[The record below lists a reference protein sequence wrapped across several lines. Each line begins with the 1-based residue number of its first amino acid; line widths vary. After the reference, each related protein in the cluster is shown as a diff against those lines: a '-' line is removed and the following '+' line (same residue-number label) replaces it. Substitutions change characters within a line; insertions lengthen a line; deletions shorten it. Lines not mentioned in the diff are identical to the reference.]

1 MPEKV
6 SVPTWPRG
14 LPLPLVANDSVRS
27 GVAAL
32 EADPEC
38 TVFAVRDHDPS
49 AGMAKELPAKTPT
62 RFTLIG
68 LSAALSPSRSFDGS
82 CGARGVR
89 Y

>member
-1 MPEKV
+1 
-6 SVPTWPRG
+6 
-14 LPLPLVANDSVRS
+14 LPLVANDSARS
-27 GVAAL
+27 DVAAL
-32 EADPEC
+32 EANHEC

-49 AGMAKELPAKTPT
+49 AGTAEELLAKTPT

-82 CGARGVR
+82 CTAPGVR

>member
-14 LPLPLVANDSVRS
+14 LPLPLVVNDGARS
-27 GVAAL
+27 DVAAL
-32 EADPEC
+32 EDNHEC

-49 AGMAKELPAKTPT
+49 AGMAEELPAKTPT

-82 CGARGVR
+82 CSVPGVR